1 MKGITKKEHELVAMD
16 ALMKITALLN
26 AAQLLTA
33 NEDESQAALELIGL
47 AEDVAHRAMEGKA

>member
-1 MKGITKKEHELVAMD
+1 MKQVYKNPQELVAMD

-33 NEDESQAALELIGL
+33 NEDEMQAALELIGL
-47 AEDVAHRAMEGKA
+47 AEDVAHRAMDGKA